1 MEGVLRLDTASL
13 RAREA
18 SGASATQGLLSAA
31 DLDAALARFSKIVR
45 ARLRVHDL
53 RRHGIDEDDVE
64 QDVRIRLWNALA
76 RESARDLS
84 GAYVQKVV
92 VSAVIDAVR
101 RERARRSEFGQ
112 GLEAVEATHADQG
125 RQPDLLLAEEQW
137 MDHVQRCIER
147 LPLRR
152 QRPVRLYLLGYTM
165 QELSDLTGLSLDA
178 GSKLVRRGL
187 AELRL
192 TLRAR
197 DDRD

>member
-1 MEGVLRLDTASL
+1 MEGALQLDDLASPT
-13 RAREA
+13 RE
-18 SGASATQGLLSAA
+18 GPEPRTRTRPPAA
-31 DLDAALARFSKIVR
+31 EIEAALARFTKVVR

-64 QDVRIRLWNALA
+64 QDVRIRLWNTLE
-76 RESARDLS
+76 RESAIDLS

-92 VSAVIDAVR
+92 LSAVIDAVR
-101 RERARRSEFGQ
+101 RERTRRTEFGQ
-112 GLEAVEATHADQG
+112 DLDAAESIHADLG
-125 RQPDLLLAEEQW
+125 RQPDRLLAQDQW
-137 MDHVQRCIER
+137 MCHVQGCIER

-165 QELSDLTGLSLDA
+165 QELSDLSGLTLDA

-192 TLRAR
+192 MLGRPGQS
-197 DDRD
+197 D